1 MNQISLAS
9 NLIRSISS
17 LIENDTDFST
27 GWARI
32 RENKGVI
39 DLITSIVQSPFH
51 EASLDELAFKKNILR
66 ILPVLRRLRAC
77 YSQPITIFT
86 GCLVE
91 LAEILEPTLCKSLVH
106 FNNKALIDI
115 QGKRSLSR
123 ILIDGPFGAEL
134 LAFSDLLERTNPHAL
149 FPTSSYREST
159 GSVISENDDQTVEA
173 VMSHHTFTSIRIE
186 EDIFNNKNNTL
197 KNIYRPLG
205 RCICLID
212 SNVELH
218 YRDRIESYFKTHDI
232 PIYLNAY
239 RAMEVDKTLAVVE
252 RMLNDFKQHA
262 VARNEPVLIIGG
274 GVLADTGGLACALF
288 NRNTPYIIIGSSI
301 VSAIDAGPSPRTCC
315 DGLGYKN
322 LSGAYHAPVLT
333 IADRLFFKTL
343 KIGWLRHGVAE
354 IIKMAVV
361 KDHTLFEQLEAVG
374 PELFL
379 TKFATINSHSSERI
393 RELANKILGGAMRS
407 YVEAEYDNLFE
418 THQCRPHAYGHT
430 WSPGF
435 ELQAG
440 LLHGHAVS
448 IGMGLGAFLS
458 HKMGWLDEK
467 SLLRILQLISDFEL
481 SLWHDILLDEE
492 LLWSAQKS
500 IIDKRGGNLA
510 APVPKDR
517 IGQCGYINELSKTQL
532 REGILDYQ
540 LACKKFTRDGIGI
553 EPYCKDVG
561 LEDPSEV
568 LAESHQIH
576 KHQK

>member
-1 MNQISLAS
+1 MNQISLSSTLIHSVYPLVREKS
-9 NLIRSISS
+9 NALSYWERIKKD
-17 LIENDTDFST
+17 ENII
-27 GWARI
+27 G
-32 RENKGVI
+32 
-39 DLITSIVQSPFH
+39 LITSVVQSPFYDP
-51 EASLDELAFKKNILR
+51 SLDKLASKNDMLKV
-66 ILPVLRRLRAC
+66 LPVLRRIRAC
-77 YSQPITIFT
+77 YSQPAKIFT
-86 GCLVE
+86 GCMAE
-91 LAEILEPTLCKSLVH
+91 LAEILEPDLFKPFDDFNKQTLASEIGLKSLS
-106 FNNKALIDI
+106 
-115 QGKRSLSR
+115 Q
-123 ILIDGPFGAEL
+123 ILIEGPFREKL
-134 LAFSDLLERTNPHAL
+134 LAFSAQLESTSPHAL

-159 GSVISENDDQTVEA
+159 GSVISCDDDQAVEA

-186 EDIFNNKNNTL
+186 EDVFNPD
-197 KNIYRPLG
+197 KNILANIYSPLG

-212 SNVELH
+212 SNVETH
-218 YRDRIESYFKTHDI
+218 YRTKIESYFKNHNI
-232 PIYLNAY
+232 PLYLNIY
-239 RAMEVDKTLAVVE
+239 RAMEVDKTLSVVE

-288 NRNTPYIIIGSSI
+288 NRNTPYVMIGSSI

-361 KDHTLFEQLEAVG
+361 KDYNLFQQLESVG
-374 PELFL
+374 PKLFHS
-379 TKFATINSHSSERI
+379 KFATIESDNPESLRGM
-393 RELANKILGGAMRS
+393 ANKILGGAMRS

-458 HKMGWLDEK
+458 HEVGWLDKK
-467 SLLRILQLISDFEL
+467 SLLRILRLISDFEL

-492 LLWSAQKS
+492 LLWCAQKS
-500 IIDKRGGNLA
+500 IIDKRGGNLV
-510 APVPKDR
+510 APVPKDE
-517 IGQCGYINELSKTQL
+517 IGKCGYINQLSRDQL
-532 REGILDYQ
+532 RKGILNYQ
-540 LACKKFTRDGIGI
+540 LVCKEFKRNGVGI

-568 LAESHQIH
+568 LAESHQVN
-576 KHQK
+576 K